1 MEWLSP
7 PSLTPA
13 SRQTCPACSGRE
25 HSCCIAED
33 CRYTARG
40 ALVGEGGD
48 CRYTARGA
56 LVREGGD
63 CRYTTRGA
71 LVGEGGD
78 CRYTARGALVG
89 EGGEGIPPGEH

>member
-56 LVREGGD
+56 LV
-63 CRYTTRGA
+63 
-71 LVGEGGD
+71 
-78 CRYTARGALVG
+78 G